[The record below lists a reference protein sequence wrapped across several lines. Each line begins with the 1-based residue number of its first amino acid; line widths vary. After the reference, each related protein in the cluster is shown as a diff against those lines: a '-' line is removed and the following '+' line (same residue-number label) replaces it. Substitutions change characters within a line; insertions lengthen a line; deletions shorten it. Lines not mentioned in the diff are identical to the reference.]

1 MDAEILRRI
10 VKELLNN
17 ISAQDVERIEVNKI
31 NNRTVIF
38 IQLINEEEWN
48 TLEEYLQ
55 QNCIGEN
62 SFFGYEFKTKEA
74 CIIASATGYRD
85 RFQAY
90 YPKENMIYINGK
102 TKIKFNKTA

>member
-1 MDAEILRRI
+1 MK
-10 VKELLNN
+10 V
-17 ISAQDVERIEVNKI
+17 
-31 NNRTVIF
+31 
-38 IQLINEEEWN
+38 QLINDEEWD

-102 TKIKFNKTA
+102 TKIKFKD